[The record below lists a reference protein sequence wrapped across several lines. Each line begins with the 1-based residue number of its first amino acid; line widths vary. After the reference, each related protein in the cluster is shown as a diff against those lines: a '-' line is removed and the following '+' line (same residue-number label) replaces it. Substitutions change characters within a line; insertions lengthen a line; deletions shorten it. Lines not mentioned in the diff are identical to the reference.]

1 MRYGP
6 DFVVL
11 CVMDSTFAKFRLI
24 LSKGNIF
31 KFGDYLQNGLPDLRD
46 ELIER

>member
-6 DFVVL
+6 DFVER
-11 CVMDSTFAKFRLI
+11 CVMDRTFEKFRLI
-24 LSKGNIF
+24 LSNGNIF

-46 ELIER
+46 ELIKW